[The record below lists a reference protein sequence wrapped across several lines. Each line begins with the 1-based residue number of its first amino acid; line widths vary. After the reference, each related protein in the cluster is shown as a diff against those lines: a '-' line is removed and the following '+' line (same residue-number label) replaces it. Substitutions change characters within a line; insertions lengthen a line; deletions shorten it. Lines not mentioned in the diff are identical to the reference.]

1 MELIKNIPDDL
12 SERDFLMI
20 IKTRVS
26 NMLEKEPELLMSYL
40 YRLDIIEEKIK
51 AVLSKDSIISPV
63 DGLSQ
68 LILERQKERVATKK
82 KYKQSPIE
90 GWEW

>member
-12 SERDFLMI
+12 SETDFLLI

-26 NMLEKEPELLMSYL
+26 NMLENEPELLMSYL

-51 AVLSKDSIISPV
+51 GVLAKDSLVSPV
-63 DGLSQ
+63 DGLSH
-68 LILERQKERVATKK
+68 LILERQKERVASKK